1 MPAAA
6 SGGVTPLNITIRV
19 TTTGTSTAI
28 RGMSAVT
35 RGASSMGAGLS
46 ASTIS
51 ARTLGDA
58 MRQTASLMKYT
69 VAGAFMNIGK
79 QAIQMQRQF
88 ELSFSRIKGLVV
100 VTGDSLNIM
109 KERVMSLAGETT
121 RAPLELADALYYITS
136 AGIKETNTALEVLE
150 SSAKAAAAGLG
161 TTNTVADAVTST
173 MNAYGAENYSAAKA
187 TDILVAT
194 VREGKAEA
202 DTFAPALGKV
212 LPVAAAYGASFEDV
226 SAAIAALSRGGL
238 SAGTAAIYVRQT
250 LSQLLKP
257 SKQAIEVLKG
267 VGTSAEE
274 IRDNVQKKGLFPA
287 LMELRDQLDGIENAS
302 DFTKVFGNVRAL
314 TAVLSLVGPAAEE
327 NAGVFERMNNSFG
340 DLDYAFE
347 QYADTLD
354 AQFNRALAEQQAALI
369 EVGQA
374 IQPIVT
380 EILKL
385 GTSIAKAFKSFAGS
399 DFGGAFI
406 RIAAGATI
414 AVAVFASVL
423 KTSSALVRLFSTM
436 QISLFGTQL
445 KYDAT
450 TGAVYRYTHGTMM
463 ASTATGAMPVKIG
476 MWTAA
481 NGFLA
486 TSLKLVAGAMHG
498 LTRAMGTLIPILS
511 VVLLLLP
518 VLTWAF
524 GKFKGMF
531 DKDPPRRFGDE
542 ISKVNE
548 LLNETTKYARSGI
561 DFDVNFSTSGSARE
575 QAISAA
581 RNEINQQSPEF
592 LQDFRDMVA
601 EEGHAAG
608 SAYIKS
614 LMETK
619 FAGNTQEFKDTV
631 TELLIREGQIDRD
644 EFAKAILPELTKD
657 AVSDAISFQGLVDV
671 AQIGLDQSEF
681 MKGFNPALEGTEG
694 FFKRLVD
701 TAQYHARYFEDEG
714 AAYGNAF
721 SEGIQKTQ
729 QLNPLIANIT
739 ELQGVLEA
747 SNVGVDRQ
755 GQILQSIIGG
765 AFQGL
770 EGTYEL
776 IGDKS
781 NALRNLFML
790 KGNQTAARDFI
801 ASTFDVEGAEVDAIL
816 KKLQIAM
823 RPIPKTAEG
832 AAQALTAFNS
842 ILAEETVDS
851 VKETDNALQ
860 ILPGTLTDV
869 AERFSQ
875 GLHPEVQQA
884 VTDFDAA
891 TAAIKE
897 FERGQK
903 GLMGSALAITET
915 QIDFRDAIRGIADA
929 GKDAGG
935 SLLGGSEAADKAKG
949 AFIKSMEATLDAA
962 NALAAAGEDD
972 KARAAFAQ
980 GYSMIVAEGIAQG
993 FSQADILAFF
1003 DENKFNADLVNT
1015 FAGAGDAT
1023 AEKAKEIGK
1032 RATEGLAAGVDA
1044 GTPYIIKA
1052 VGTASDALIEELK
1065 KRLAISSPSKR
1076 TAKEIG
1082 DPAAEGVAM
1091 GFAKGMRKYSSVM
1104 GKSLNSAI
1112 DNAYKK
1118 GGRKGANKFFK
1129 DFLERK
1135 ENVESPAADFVKE
1148 TIGRMKDIIGSLGD
1162 YIKSQLNFR
1171 RAQSDLAKLINMQ
1184 RGLDDRRRKAARE
1197 TQYAETRFGRGGG
1210 AEVTGYEQAQLDQL
1224 QLDFERVS
1232 RDYAM
1237 GRATYVDL
1245 VDAEIALFEA
1255 RQAASEI
1262 NDDVIDSQNKFIDA
1276 TVEVENRELSLAEAT
1291 VNVLSSYQDVQEA
1304 AAQLYIN
1311 HTELAK
1317 VYNSLAEATGIA
1329 SGKIVIGSKDMS
1341 TLGGDVSKLGGFVS
1355 TVGGYVST
1363 LGNDVNITKLSFDS
1377 NFFGENGIFKTLEKT
1392 GTNADLMT
1400 KSIGASFTNMAA
1412 GLLDPNSDMYKHLAS
1427 LGPSVFKAIQTA
1439 AQDALDK
1446 SPLNLTVR
1454 VNATVDTSGGGGGKK
1469 GDNIPT
1475 LGDTKPMTMSQW
1487 QAQNQSSILRAMGIG
1502 SQYGGAG
1509 TTTLLSNPQTRAAFN
1524 RTAQDMYKQYLATFP
1539 KRAIGGPVTEKTP
1552 YMVGER
1558 GPEMFVPNVSGTI
1571 VTNSA
1576 LERYTRTRP
1585 SRSET
1590 QQGAAAN
1597 NIVVTVN
1604 NPVPEAAEDSITR
1617 RMKVLANSGLFG

>member
-19 TTTGTSTAI
+19 TTTGTSTAM

-88 ELSFSRIKGLVV
+88 ELSFSRIRGLVV
-100 VTGDSLNIM
+100 VTGDSLSIM

-274 IRDNVQKKGLFPA
+274 IRENIQTKGLFPA
-287 LMELRDQLDGIENAS
+287 LMELRDQLGGIENAS

-314 TAVLSLVGPAAEE
+314 TAVLSLVGPAAEK

-347 QYADTLD
+347 KYTDTLD

-374 IQPIVT
+374 IRPIVT

-385 GTSIAKAFKSFAGS
+385 GTAIAKAFKTFAGNE
-399 DFGGAFI
+399 FGGAFI

-414 AVAVFASVL
+414 AVAVFATVL
-423 KTSSALVRLFSTM
+423 KTSSALVRLFSTL

-445 KYDAT
+445 KYDAA
-450 TGAVYRYTHGTMM
+450 TGAVYRYVHGTMT
-463 ASTATGAMPVKIG
+463 AGTATGAMPAKIG

-486 TSLKLVAGAMHG
+486 TSLKFVAGAMHG
-498 LTRAMGTLIPILS
+498 LTRAMGTLVPILS

-518 VLTWAF
+518 LLTWAF

-531 DKDPPRRFGDE
+531 DKEPPKQFGKE

-548 LLNETTKYARSGI
+548 LLNETAKFGRSEL
-561 DFDVNFSTSGSARE
+561 DFEINFKTTGAAKE
-575 QAISAA
+575 QAIDAA
-581 RNEINQQSPEF
+581 RNEINQQSPDF
-592 LQDFRDMVA
+592 LKDFRQMVA
-601 EEGHAAG
+601 DEGSDAG
-608 SAYIKS
+608 ALYIKS

-619 FAGNTQEFKDTV
+619 FAGNTDAFKEAV
-631 TELLIREGQIDRD
+631 TELLIRDGQIDRKK
-644 EFAKAILPELTKD
+644 FAEAILPDLTGD

-671 AQIGLDQSEF
+671 AQVGLDQSEF
-681 MKGFNPALEGTEG
+681 MKGFDPVVEGVDG
-694 FFKRLVD
+694 FFNRLVKVSGKQ
-701 TAQYHARYFEDEG
+701 ANYFEDEG

-721 SEGIQKTQ
+721 TEGLQKTQ
-729 QLNPLIANIT
+729 QLNPLIANVSL
-739 ELQGVLEA
+739 LQKKLAA
-747 SNVGVDRQ
+747 SNVGVERQ
-755 GQILQSIIGG
+755 GEILQSIIGG
-765 AFQGL
+765 AFEGL
-770 EGTYEL
+770 EGTYDL
-776 IGDKS
+776 VGDKS
-781 NALRNLFML
+781 NALRNLFMM
-790 KGNQTAARDFI
+790 KGNQAAARDFI
-801 ASTFDVEGAEVDAIL
+801 ASTFNVEGAEIDAIL
-816 KKLQIAM
+816 KKLQSAM
-823 RPIPKTAEG
+823 RPIPSTADG
-832 AAQALTAFNS
+832 AKQALDAFNN
-842 ILAEETVDS
+842 ILAEETVDA
-851 VKETDNALQ
+851 VEETDSVLQ
-860 ILPGTLTDV
+860 QLPGTLTDV
-869 AERFSQ
+869 ADRFSQ

-884 VTDFDAA
+884 VDDFDAA

-903 GLMGSALAITET
+903 GLMGSALSITET
-915 QIDFRDAIRGIADA
+915 QMDFRDAIRGIGDA
-929 GKDAGG
+929 AEDAGG
-935 SLLGGSEAADKAKG
+935 NLLGGSEAADEAKE
-949 AFIKSMEATLDAA
+949 AFIKSMEATLAAA

-993 FSQADILAFF
+993 FNQADILAFF
-1003 DENKFNADLVNT
+1003 DANKFNADLVNT

-1023 AEKAKEIGK
+1023 EAKAKEIGE
-1032 RATEGLAAGVDA
+1032 RATQGLAAGVDA

-1052 VGTASDALIEELK
+1052 VGTASDALIAELK

-1076 TAKEIG
+1076 TAKEVG
-1082 DPAAEGVAM
+1082 DPAAKGVAM
-1091 GFAKGMRKYSSVM
+1091 GFQKGMLKYSRIM
-1104 GKSLNSAI
+1104 GKGLNSAI
-1112 DNAYKK
+1112 DDAYKK
-1118 GGRKGANKFFK
+1118 GGRKGANKFYK

-1135 ENVESPAADFVKE
+1135 GNVESPAADFVKE

-1171 RAQSDLAKLINMQ
+1171 KAQADLAKLINMQ
-1184 RGLDDRRRKAARE
+1184 RGLDDRKKKAARE
-1197 TQYAETRFGRGGG
+1197 VQYSETRFGRAGG
-1210 AEVTGYEQAQLDQL
+1210 AEVTGYEQAQLDEL
-1224 QLDFERVS
+1224 QLEFEKVS

-1237 GRATYVDL
+1237 GRATYVQL

-1255 RQAASEI
+1255 RQAATEI
-1262 NDDVIDSQNKFIDA
+1262 SDTVIDSQNKFIDA
-1276 TVEVENRELSLAEAT
+1276 TVEVENKHLTLAEAT
-1291 VNVLSSYQDVQEA
+1291 VNVLSAYQDVQESA
-1304 AAQLYIN
+1304 ANLYIN
-1311 HTELAK
+1311 HKELAK
-1317 VYNSLAEATGIA
+1317 VYDSLATATGIA
-1329 SGKIVIGSKDMS
+1329 SGKIVIGSTDIS
-1341 TLGGDVSKLGGFVS
+1341 TLGESVGTLGGFTS

-1363 LGNDVNITKLSFDS
+1363 LGNNVDTTKLSFDK

-1412 GLLDPNSDMYKHLAS
+1412 GLLDTNSDMYKHLAS
-1427 LGPSVFKAIQTA
+1427 LGPSIFKAIQTA
-1439 AQDALDK
+1439 AQDALDQ
-1446 SPLNLTVR
+1446 SPLTLTITVD
-1454 VNATVDTSGGGGGKK
+1454 ATVDTKGGSKSGSKGGGKT
-1469 GDNIPT
+1469 GSDIPSLDT
-1475 LGDTKPMTMSQW
+1475 TTSTTTTTTKPS
-1487 QAQNQSSILRAMGIG
+1487 NVV
-1502 SQYGGAG
+1502 GGYYSAG
-1509 TTTLLSNPQTRAAFN
+1509 QGGYYTRDTQGKVVFV
-1524 RTAQDMYKQYLATFP
+1524 
-1539 KRAIGGPVTEKTP
+1539 KRAVGGPVSEMSP

-1558 GPEMFVPNVSGTI
+1558 GPEMFIPKVSGTI

-1576 LERYTRTRP
+1576 LERYTRVRGA
-1585 SRSET
+1585 ET
-1590 QQGAAAN
+1590 AAASAPGN

-1604 NPVPEAAEDSITR
+1604 NPVPAAAEDSITR